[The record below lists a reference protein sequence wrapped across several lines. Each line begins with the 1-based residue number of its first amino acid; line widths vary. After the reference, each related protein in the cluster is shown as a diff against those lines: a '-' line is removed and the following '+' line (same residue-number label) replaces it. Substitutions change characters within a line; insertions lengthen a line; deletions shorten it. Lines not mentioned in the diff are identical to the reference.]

1 MKTIWGTVEGREIG
15 VYTLENEQLRL
26 EISDFGAIIRS
37 LFVKSFQKDVV
48 LGYDILA
55 DYVRDTKYLGATIG
69 RCTNRI
75 EKGRF
80 ILNGKPYQL
89 ALYNGPN
96 HLHGGLLGF
105 DKRVKDVLDQDESS
119 IHLRYLSADMEENY
133 PGNLDFSLSIKLVGH
148 RVELEYRGLCDQD
161 SPFNPTQHSYFNLSD
176 EETIHNHSLRI
187 DADFFAP
194 VDPDGL
200 SLYPPLPCHRA
211 MDFKSPVLLGKRFI
225 QNEPQFILAK
235 GLDHHFIRDLQ
246 SANPF
251 IELTYRDRCLRV
263 STSSPGAHVYSGNYL
278 DSSPIGKAGFSN
290 GFRSGICMETQFY
303 PNNLINVAMPKGI
316 VKAFE
321 PMVLHTTW
329 EFTRIT
335 EENHE

>member
-1 MKTIWGTVEGREIG
+1 MKTIWGMFEGREIG
-15 VYTLENEQLRL
+15 IYTLENEHLRL

-48 LGYDILA
+48 LGYESLA

-80 ILNGKPYQL
+80 SLNGKTYQL
-89 ALYNGPN
+89 ALNNGPN
-96 HLHGGLLGF
+96 HLHGGIRGF
-105 DKRVKDVLDQDESS
+105 DKRVFDVLHQDQAS
-119 IHLRYLSADMEENY
+119 ITLRYRSADLEENY
-133 PGNLDFSLSIKLVGH
+133 PGNLDFSLSVKLVES

-161 SPFNPTQHSYFNLSD
+161 SPFNPTQHSYFNLCD

-187 DADFFAP
+187 DAEYYAP

-200 SLYPPLPCHRA
+200 SLYPPLPCLDA
-211 MDFKSPVLLGKRFI
+211 MDFKSPVMLGKRLS

-235 GLDHHFIRDLQ
+235 GLDHHFIRDLH
-246 SANPF
+246 AATPF
-251 IELTYRDRCLRV
+251 VELTYRDRCLRV
-263 STSSPGAHVYSGNYL
+263 FTSSPGAHVYSGNYL
-278 DSSPIGKAGFSN
+278 DSNPIGKAGFSN
-290 GFRSGICMETQFY
+290 GFRSGICVETQFY
-303 PNNLINVAMPKGI
+303 PNSLNNDARPKGI
-316 VKAFE
+316 VLAYE
-321 PMVLHTTW
+321 PMVLTTTW
-329 EFTRIT
+329 EFICTT